1 MEITKDEMQKRS
13 NITKKKPVNN
23 NNNDSNDKI
32 KSSNTFVV
40 SDVSDGIVTLV
51 SNCLHVLDFPLSLLP
66 FDVQK
71 GQILQL
77 DISRAVD
84 VEKRC
89 DESFKSLQN
98 DLLVASMSR

>member
-23 NNNDSNDKI
+23 NNNNSNDKI

-51 SNCLHVLDFPLSLLP
+51 SNCLHVLDFIIFKLIFPYIQLIYLQSIYL
-66 FDVQK
+66 
-71 GQILQL
+71 QIRNYYQYLRL
-77 DISRAVD
+77 YSI
-84 VEKRC
+84 
-89 DESFKSLQN
+89 
-98 DLLVASMSR
+98 

>member
-1 MEITKDEMQKRS
+1 MEITKDAMEKKN
-13 NITKKKPVNN
+13 NITKKPVNN
-23 NNNDSNDKI
+23 NNNNNNV

-40 SDVSDGIVTLV
+40 SDVSDGVVTLV

-84 VEKRC
+84 VEQVR
-89 DESFKSLQN
+89 DENFKSLQN
-98 DLLVASMSR
+98 DLLAASMSR

>member
-23 NNNDSNDKI
+23 DNNNSNDKI

-84 VEKRC
+84 VEKSRV
-89 DESFKSLQN
+89 ESFKSLQN